1 MKLLHKPILALA
13 LLLVAATAA
22 QAQQQAQAKRPYPS
36 SEPLPADL
44 VWMREV
50 YRTLD
55 LTKDANGAL
64 YFPTEPQGDRMNL
77 FTTIFRLLAQNK
89 IPAYEYQLDGTEH
102 FQESYKTTF
111 RDVLDRFQIYYELK
125 KVANRRDSVISIH
138 NSDIPSAD
146 VQSYF
151 IKEVW
156 YFDQRTSTF
165 GTTVTALCPVMH
177 RTEAFSSEPVKMPMF
192 WIDYKDLAPYL
203 AEKPVMMSDYNNA
216 ANNTWDN
223 FFASRL
229 YEGDIYKVTNLQN
242 RTLAQYCPTDSAMTA
257 ERQRIEKQLTD
268 FERVLYGSD
277 YVNENDT
284 TSIST
289 ATDEQSE
296 KEQTTKRKRQKDDT
310 EDTENAEQAQQD
322 SNNQD
327 AANEAQEPAKEQKAT
342 KAERRKK
349 SKSTSSKASSSRSSR
364 RSSAAPKA
372 SVRRQRH

>member
-13 LLLVAATAA
+13 LLLLAATAA
-22 QAQQQAQAKRPYPS
+22 QAQQQPQAKRPYPS

-156 YFDQRTSTF
+156 YFDQRTSTY
-165 GTTVTALCPVMH
+165 GTAVTALCPVMH
-177 RTEAFSSEPVKMPMF
+177 RTEVFSSEPVTMPMF

-242 RTLAQYCPTDSAMTA
+242 RTLAQYCTTDSAMTA
-257 ERQRIEKQLTD
+257 EQQRIEKQLTD

-277 YVNENDT
+277 YVDENDT
-284 TSIST
+284 TDVDT
-289 ATDEQSE
+289 AADEQAEE
-296 KEQTTKRKRQKDDT
+296 KRTSRRKRQKDDT
-310 EDTENAEQAQQD
+310 EAAQNNEPTQDDTQEEATEAE
-322 SNNQD
+322 
-327 AANEAQEPAKEQKAT
+327 EPAQEQKAT